1 MIKYKVFLQSYSHDL
16 RPLRNFFSRFHVKP
30 GLRST
35 VGKHSVKFPNCSSF
49 IFWILPVAVQWVLRR
64 FRAASFVIVV
74 VSALMSTLCSLK
86 SHVIQTNKRVE
97 SIGFASQSA
106 NESAWVEPIGKA
118 YRIWLRITEYWQKF
132 WRHHEAYLNFSLM
145 PNLRIFIDIV
155 NLTPGLYYWGF
166 L

>member
-16 RPLRNFFSRFHVKP
+16 RPLRNLFSRFHVKP

-64 FRAASFVIVV
+64 LRAASFVIVV

-86 SHVIQTNKRVE
+86 IRNVNSFQLDAQVE
-97 SIGFASQSA
+97 
-106 NESAWVEPIGKA
+106 W
-118 YRIWLRITEYWQKF
+118 
-132 WRHHEAYLNFSLM
+132 
-145 PNLRIFIDIV
+145 PNSRIFIDIRNTWV
-155 NLTPGLYYWGF
+155 YTDHLWFLVASLIHQGCDVKAGF
-166 L
+166 PAAILAIHVGFGVFGAAP